1 MARWFSGSLVSVTE
15 GTERS
20 VRGGCV
26 CVCGGGQILSDG
38 SVEGVVGRGW
48 SAGIEGGRTTWVLL
62 IIFFGI

>member
-1 MARWFSGSLVSVTE
+1 MFGAG
-15 GTERS
+15 
-20 VRGGCV
+20 V
-26 CVCGGGQILSDG
+26 CVWGGGQILSDG